1 MNGSTT
7 GKRGT
12 GWVFDPAFLRHNAD
26 IDHPETP
33 ARLEAVVEAL
43 DRQAFLSA
51 MTPVPFTPVPIDI
64 LERVHP
70 RTYTERID
78 NSRGHFLDPDTYVSE
93 ESPEI
98 AQLAAGA
105 VVEAARLV
113 WQGALANAF
122 CAVRPPGHHALPE
135 RAMGFCLYNNIAL
148 AAEAIR
154 HDSSGARVFIL
165 DWDVHHGNGTQAIFY
180 ENPDVLYASVH
191 QYPFYPGTGSV
202 EETGRGAGKGTTAN
216 FPLSAGAGDSQ
227 FLDAIARI
235 LDRHATPFA
244 PNLVLVSAGFDAH
257 RFDPLGGLNVTTQ
270 AFADATRMVCEFAH
284 ANCDGRIVSVLEGGY
299 DLGALADSV
308 IAHVSEL
315 MTVARTQPG
324 GRN

>member
-1 MNGSTT
+1 MSGSAT
-7 GKRGT
+7 GKSAT
-12 GWVFDPAFLRHNAD
+12 GWVFDPAFLRHNAG

-33 ARLEAVVEAL
+33 ARLQAIVEAL
-43 DRQAFLSA
+43 DKQEFLSA
-51 MTPVPFTPVPIDI
+51 MTPVPFTPVPREI

-70 RTYTERID
+70 RAHTERIS
-78 NSRGHFLDPDTYVSE
+78 NARGHFLDPDTFVSE

-98 AQLAAGA
+98 ALLAAGA

-113 WQGALANAF
+113 WQGTLANAF
-122 CAVRPPGHHALPE
+122 CAVRPPGHHALSE
-135 RAMGFCLYNNIAL
+135 RAMGFCLYNNIAV

-154 HDSSGARVFIL
+154 NDTPGAKVFIL

-180 ENPDVLYASVH
+180 ENPEVLYASVH
-191 QYPFYPGTGSV
+191 RYPFYPGTGSA
-202 EETGRGAGKGTTAN
+202 EETGRGAGKGMTVN
-216 FPLSAGAGDSQ
+216 FPLSAGAGDKD
-227 FLDAIARI
+227 FLGAIEQI

-270 AFADATRMVCEFAH
+270 AFADATRLVCEFAR
-284 ANCDGRIVSVLEGGY
+284 ASCDGRIVSVLEGGY

-308 IAHVSEL
+308 TGHVSEL
-315 MTVARTQPG
+315 MTAARTQPG